1 MGMAVGVAI
10 REVMDAR
17 DRGKTE
23 FTGPRDLHN
32 VKCKGQGKVQMN
44 GYLGDFEHDKAIGG
58 NGKMW

>member
-1 MGMAVGVAI
+1 MAVGVKI

-23 FTGPRDLHN
+23 FTGPGDLQN
-32 VKCKGQGKVQMN
+32 VKCKGQGKVKMN
-44 GYLGDFEHDKAIGG
+44 GYLGDFGHDKAIGG